1 MNEIAQKLFENEEF
15 LKKILPMEPAEVVK
29 VFEAE
34 GGEITEAELLEIAAE
49 VKKQMANDELD
60 ESALDD
66 VAGGLTNAQK
76 KYMKAVTFA
85 VVAVGVG
92 AAALCSW

>member
-29 VFEAE
+29 AFEAE
-34 GGEITEAELLEIAAE
+34 GGEITEEELLEIAAE
-49 VKKQMANDELD
+49 VQKQLASDELD
-60 ESALDD
+60 ETALDD

-76 KYMKAVTFA
+76 KYMKAAAFVITA
-85 VVAVGVG
+85 AGVG
-92 AAALCSW
+92 LTVALIW